1 MSSISSPN
9 ISAISSAIPDCPII
23 SAKKSPSTPDERNS
37 SMSKSAS
44 SASPVAS
51 YTLRFSADDSTAYAS
66 DTALNSSGSPPLS
79 GCRLQRERAVLL
91 LDVGVAAVLVEA
103 EAAVEVGLGAKH
115 GASSLSRLR

>member
-1 MSSISSPN
+1 MSFMSIPSPN

-23 SAKKSPSTPDERNS
+23 SAKNSPSTPELRNS

-79 GCRLQRERAVLL
+79 GCNFSASARYFFLTSASLQC
-91 LDVGVAAVLVEA
+91 
-103 EAAVEVGLGAKH
+103 
-115 GASSLSRLR
+115 SSRPRRR